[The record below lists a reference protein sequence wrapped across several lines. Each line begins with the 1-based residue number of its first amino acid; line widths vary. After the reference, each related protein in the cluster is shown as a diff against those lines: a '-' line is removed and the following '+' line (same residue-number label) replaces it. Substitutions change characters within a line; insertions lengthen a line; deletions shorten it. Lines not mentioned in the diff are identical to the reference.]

1 MTVINTNVGALTART
16 YSIKANDSMQQSM
29 ERLSSGLR
37 INSAADD
44 AAGLAVANKMESQ
57 LRGMNVAIRNSQD
70 GISLVQTAE
79 AGMGEISNM
88 VIRMRELSV
97 QMNNGVYT
105 SADRANAQL
114 EVSAL
119 LAEIDKIADNT
130 AFNDVKVLDGSYSAD
145 IRAGNTNKEVITVTI
160 DRMKTDTIGGNYIT
174 TGVVSGAGNTA
185 DYAGPIVGKTGATT
199 ITVKG
204 GDLITINKS
213 ELSKEFNAT
222 TSGSFANKYDGTAAG
237 ASKAFTLSGTDAGS
251 FDVSATGDITVKAGT
266 KLDPTKSKY
275 EFNVV
280 YTHTDSA
287 GEALSFTDKVTVN
300 VTAGVAGAA
309 GQIGSKTTL
318 ATVEETD
325 TFTALD
331 VDKTLTQAFY
341 AFTEANSGGTY
352 SISGGADSTKFQFAT
367 NTASTLTLAAGEALN
382 FENKDDADNNATYEL
397 QITYTK
403 GANAYTE
410 KLNIAVSNNTTDDS
424 LSDTTNVAG
433 DFVVTA
439 GASGTANNT
448 VNLGVPTNASFTWAT
463 DGITNSQFSAAARA
477 FITASTTGGGTVAYT
492 SAISADNTTGDVVA
506 LSGASGATGFTVGNG
521 AVNGEDATVALTITA
536 SSGKTFVETI
546 KLAVVTTGAATQ
558 AAPGAAPTANT
569 FITQSNVVTKE
580 TVAITGSSLAIEK
593 DGVYTVALATNTNF
607 VNQAAWKTYA
617 GGTITYALSGASA
630 TGTQNYSVNSSTGV
644 ITINGNAAET
654 IEVTATSSDGTKSPF
669 VQTITVNPNDVVNG
683 AGAAKAA
690 AWTSGVVT
698 TVGTQT
704 AREVNGGMS
713 KLTFEE
719 ARQGSIKV
727 SSLNSHLSTFAT
739 ANKNGTYTVTG
750 TDKDSFNVDSKTG
763 ELTTKGLVDFET
775 KASYA
780 INLVYT
786 SGSKSYTEAID
797 VKVNDSAVDA
807 GTHLIDVDLSTS
819 AGAAAAVTILDK
831 ALGQISSSQA
841 KLGAIQNRLQHNI
854 DNLSM
859 ASMLTET
866 ARGRV
871 VDADFARETSEL
883 SKQQILGQ
891 AATSMLAQA
900 NQSKQSVLA
909 LLQ

>member
-1 MTVINTNVGALTART
+1 
-16 YSIKANDSMQQSM
+16 
-29 ERLSSGLR
+29 
-37 INSAADD
+37 
-44 AAGLAVANKMESQ
+44 
-57 LRGMNVAIRNSQD
+57 
-70 GISLVQTAE
+70 
-79 AGMGEISNM
+79 
-88 VIRMRELSV
+88 
-97 QMNNGVYT
+97 
-105 SADRANAQL
+105 L
-114 EVSAL
+114 E
-119 LAEIDKIADNT
+119 
-130 AFNDVKVLDGSYSAD
+130 
-145 IRAGNTNKEVITVTI
+145 
-160 DRMKTDTIGGNYIT
+160 
-174 TGVVSGAGNTA
+174 
-185 DYAGPIVGKTGATT
+185 
-199 ITVKG
+199 
-204 GDLITINKS
+204 
-213 ELSKEFNAT
+213 
-222 TSGSFANKYDGTAAG
+222 
-237 ASKAFTLSGTDAGS
+237 
-251 FDVSATGDITVKAGT
+251 
-266 KLDPTKSKY
+266 
-275 EFNVV
+275 
-280 YTHTDSA
+280 
-287 GEALSFTDKVTVN
+287 
-300 VTAGVAGAA
+300 
-309 GQIGSKTTL
+309 
-318 ATVEETD
+318 
-325 TFTALD
+325 
-331 VDKTLTQAFY
+331 
-341 AFTEANSGGTY
+341 
-352 SISGGADSTKFQFAT
+352 
-367 NTASTLTLAAGEALN
+367 
-382 FENKDDADNNATYEL
+382 
-397 QITYTK
+397 ITYTK

-410 KLNIAVSNNTTDDS
+410 KLNIAVTNNTTDDS

-439 GASGTANNT
+439 GASGTAENT
-448 VNLGVPTNASFTWAT
+448 VNLGVPTAANASFTWAT

-477 FITASTTGGGTVAYT
+477 FITANTAGAGTVAYT
-492 SAISADNTTGDVVA
+492 AAISADNTTGDVVS
-506 LSGASGATGFTVGNG
+506 LDGASGATGFTVGNG
-521 AVNGEDATVALTITA
+521 ALAGEDATVALTITA
-536 SSGKTFVETI
+536 SSGETFVETI
-546 KLAVVTTGAATQ
+546 KVAVVTTGADTQ
-558 AAPGAAPTANT
+558 GAPGAAPTADT
-569 FITQSNVVTKE
+569 FITQSNLVTKE

-593 DGVYTVALATNTNF
+593 DGVYTVDLTTAANF
-607 VNQAAWKTYA
+607 VNQDAWKTDA

-654 IEVTATSSDGTKSPF
+654 IEVTATSSTGGKSPF

-690 AWTSGVVT
+690 AWTSGAVT

-786 SGSKSYTEAID
+786 SGNKSYTEAID
-797 VKVNDSAVDA
+797 IKVNDSAVDA

-819 AGAAAAVTILDK
+819 AGAATAVTILDK